1 VTKKFWINFDNIS
14 TLLPSMLQQT
24 VTELFW
30 QSFAIQLKIKCTE
43 AAIKIDE

>member
-1 VTKKFWINFDNIS
+1 
-14 TLLPSMLQQT
+14 MLQQT

-30 QSFAIQLKIKCTE
+30 QSFARQLEIKYTE

>member
-1 VTKKFWINFDNIS
+1 VTKYFWVNFDNIS
-14 TLLPSMLQQT
+14 SRLRSILEQT

-30 QSFAIQLKIKCTE
+30 QSFARQIKIKCIE